1 MPLSIENAVGQ
12 KLMLG
17 FHGMQP
23 PIEVLEMLKRHHVG
37 GATLFR
43 SMNLEHPAQIRELT
57 DTLQRAARE
66 SKQPPLLIGVD
77 QEGGT
82 LMAVPGTSRFPG
94 NLALGAARSTE
105 LTYRTGL
112 AIGRELAALG
122 INVNY
127 APVCDVNNNPHN
139 PVVGP
144 RSFGSDPQVV
154 AQEIPEQ

>member
-1 MPLSIENAVGQ
+1 
-12 KLMLG
+12 
-17 FHGMQP
+17 
-23 PIEVLEMLKRHHVG
+23 
-37 GATLFR
+37 
-43 SMNLEHPAQIRELT
+43 
-57 DTLQRAARE
+57 
-66 SKQPPLLIGVD
+66 
-77 QEGGT
+77 
-82 LMAVPGTSRFPG
+82 MAVPGTSRFPG

-105 LTYRTGL
+105 LAYRTGF

-154 AQEIPEQ
+154 AQLAAAVIDGLQAAGVAATAKHFPGHGDVSSDPHYSHGMCCRTTRRVCARSSLCRSRRRFRSGVKMIMTAHIALPEFDRGY